1 MYCLLVSVILVCV
14 LRSVGVF
21 LHVKSN
27 FMVFKS
33 SRDGS
38 PRSAGSS

>member
-1 MYCLLVSVILVCV
+1 MYCLFVSVILVCV

-27 FMVFKS
+27 FMVLKS
-33 SRDGS
+33 RRDGS